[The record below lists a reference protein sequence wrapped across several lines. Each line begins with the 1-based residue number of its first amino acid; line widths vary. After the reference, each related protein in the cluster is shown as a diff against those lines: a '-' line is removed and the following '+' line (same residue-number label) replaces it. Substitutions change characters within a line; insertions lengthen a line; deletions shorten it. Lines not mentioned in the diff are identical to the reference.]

1 MDIGNTIG
9 KTLFVD
15 PSFKYFSQR
24 IVVRVLVSLYLS
36 IRLVDCLEVE
46 VDNTIFL
53 QPLDYYNIPFMCIH
67 SYLVRHVFE
76 EYKFFFIKQA
86 LRHKRGGGVTLPHPF
101 QG

>member
-67 SYLVRHVFE
+67 S
-76 EYKFFFIKQA
+76 
-86 LRHKRGGGVTLPHPF
+86 
-101 QG
+101 